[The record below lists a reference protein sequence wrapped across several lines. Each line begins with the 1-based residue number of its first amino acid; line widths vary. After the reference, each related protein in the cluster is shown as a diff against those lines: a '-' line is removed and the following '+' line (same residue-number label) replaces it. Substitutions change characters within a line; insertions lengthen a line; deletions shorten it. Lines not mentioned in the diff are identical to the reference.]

1 MKTLRISLIGLLL
14 SLLGIYILAAASENG
29 DKNAISMYFVVF
41 LYPTITIVLI
51 NGFYLFLLNNLTNKT
66 AKILLSLVPVA
77 ILVLLTLKKELVI
90 KGIDG
95 NLVFVTIVTA
105 ISLAITNLIW
115 IISVVKAK
123 VR

>member
-1 MKTLRISLIGLLL
+1 MKALRISLIGLLL
-14 SLLGIYILAAASENG
+14 SILGIYILAAASENG
-29 DKNAISMYFVVF
+29 DTNAIGMYFIVF
-41 LYPTITIVLI
+41 LYPTVTVVLI

-95 NLVFVTIVTA
+95 NLVFVTIITT
-105 ISLAITNLIW
+105 ITIGLTNLIW
-115 IISVVKAK
+115 IISILKTK
-123 VR
+123 TR

>member
-105 ISLAITNLIW
+105 ISLGITNLIW

>member
-29 DKNAISMYFVVF
+29 DKNAISMYFIVF

>member
-1 MKTLRISLIGLLL
+1 MKTLRISLFGLLL

-29 DKNAISMYFVVF
+29 DKNAISMYFIVF